1 MGAVFSSA
9 CGGDVLRHWA
19 ETIGLIRRALR
30 NSALTGTFGPCV
42 PIPGAGRGQSR
53 GNAVSSPGFTRVEQA
68 GPAPDGSAG
77 IRDVPLDVSAPQ
89 REQSCTGQGRSGSNF
104 LLILWFFWQL
114 SPIKARPF
122 QSPPNS
128 DCVSNPA
135 LLFPSTQ
142 EELNAD

>member
-89 REQSCTGQGRSGSNF
+89 REQSCAGRGAQGATFYLFFGFSG
-104 LLILWFFWQL
+104 
-114 SPIKARPF
+114 
-122 QSPPNS
+122 NS
-128 DCVSNPA
+128 AP
-135 LLFPSTQ
+135 
-142 EELNAD
+142 